1 MMQPVNTLDRRHRLA
16 MPAALLVVLM
26 AAALIAA
33 FSPLATQA
41 ARPQKAAVTG
51 LTIADGGN
59 AGDANVSWDAHPED
73 AEEYRLA
80 WAPDDGSFRRKSDS
94 DWNAFP
100 SGNSHA
106 ITGLDGGSTYKFRVR
121 ARFESGP
128 SSNWSRVVTF
138 TTAET
143 AEVQEPPAQVRSAQ
157 AVQRSS
163 ETQVRVSWSASE
175 GATKYQVERKTDP
188 PTADD
193 PVVTGITGT
202 STSHVDSNTSYDTPY
217 RYRVRAGNDAG
228 YGTWSETAR
237 ITTDREPGT
246 PAAPGSFTA
255 TEDDPGTV
263 QTGWSA
269 PAGPEDVDG
278 YRLYR
283 QHIASGTESLLASPG
298 ASATGYDDATVEAET
313 LYIYWVRAHNSTG
326 ASPKSR
332 LETVASKVQT
342 PPVPETPTGFTV
354 SEDTPGQVV
363 TAWQRAA
370 QGPAQTGFNVYRQR
384 IGDSEIQLLKTTDAA
399 GRSYTDDTVAAE
411 EWYSYHVRAVNDHG
425 ESTASRSR
433 LIKTSA
439 QTPGVPNAPTGLDAT
454 EDTAGEVVLTWN
466 APATGPEL
474 TGYKVY
480 RKTLTGPD
488 TLLGTTGTGTT
499 RFTDST
505 VAAETWYD
513 YRVRATNAA
522 GDGSESG
529 LELILTQA
537 QTEGAP
543 AAPEGT
549 EADQ

>member
-1 MMQPVNTLDRRHRLA
+1 MQSVNTPDKRYKLA
-16 MPAALLVVLM
+16 LPVTLLAALM

-33 FSPLATQA
+33 FSPPTIQA
-41 ARPQKAAVTG
+41 AHPQKAAVTG
-51 LTIADGGN
+51 LTIADGDN
-59 AGDANVSWDAHPED
+59 AGEVNVSWDAHPED

-80 WAPDDGSFRRKSDS
+80 WAPDDESFRRKSDS

-100 SGNSHA
+100 SGNSHT
-106 ITGLDGGSTYKFRVR
+106 ITGLDEAEAYRFKVR

-138 TTAET
+138 TTTET
-143 AEVQEPPAQVRSAQ
+143 ANAQEPPAQVRSAQ
-157 AVQRSS
+157 AVQRSN
-163 ETQVRVSWSASE
+163 ETQVRVSWSDSE
-175 GATKYQVERKTDP
+175 GATKYQVERNTDP
-188 PTADD
+188 PTAND
-193 PVVTGITGT
+193 PVVTDITDT
-202 STSHVDSNTSYDTPY
+202 STSHVDSDTSYDTSY

-263 QTGWSA
+263 QASWSA
-269 PAGPEDVDG
+269 PTGPEDVGG

-283 QHIASGTESLLASPG
+283 RHIASGTESLLASLG
-298 ASATGYDDATVEAET
+298 ASATSHDDSTVAAET
-313 LYIYWVRAHNSTG
+313 IYTYWVRAHNSTG

-332 LETVASKVQT
+332 LETVTTQVQS
-342 PPVPETPTGFTV
+342 PRVPETPTGVAVT
-354 SEDTPGQVV
+354 EDTPGEVV
-363 TAWQRAA
+363 VSWQRPAE
-370 QGPAQTGFNVYRQR
+370 GPAITGYNVYRQR
-384 IGDSEIQLLKTTDAA
+384 IGDSEIQLLKTADAA
-399 GRSYTDDTVAAE
+399 DRSYTDDTVEAE
-411 EWYSYHVRAVNDHG
+411 KWYSYHLRAVNDHG

-433 LIKTSA
+433 VIKTEV
-439 QTPGVPNAPTGLDAT
+439 QTPGVPKAPTGLKAT
-454 EDTAGEVVLTWN
+454 EDTAGVVALTWK

-474 TGYKVY
+474 TGYKIY

-488 TLLGTTGTGTT
+488 TLLGTTGTDTT
-499 RFTDST
+499 TFTDDT

-513 YRVRATNAA
+513 YRVRANNDA
-522 GDGSESG
+522 GHGSESG
-529 LELILTQA
+529 LELIRTQA

-543 AAPEGT
+543 PAPEDT